1 VIENPSPSLHLE
13 ATKYTKGPSICCE
26 DVRDNRDE
34 KMMDSEKLRE
44 FAIDYWEKKRSKP
57 ESK

>member
-1 VIENPSPSLHLE
+1 LE